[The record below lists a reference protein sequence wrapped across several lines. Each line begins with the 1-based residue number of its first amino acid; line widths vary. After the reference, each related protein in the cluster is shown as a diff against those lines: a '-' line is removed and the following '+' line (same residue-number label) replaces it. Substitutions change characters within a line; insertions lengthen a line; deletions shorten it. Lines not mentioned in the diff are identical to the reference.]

1 MNDYT
6 GGQPNQQKWY
16 EKIPSAFVILFLI
29 ICAVC
34 VLTYLIPSGEFQR
47 TMVNGRNVVVA
58 GSFTYL
64 EKTSKMTVDLWG
76 LFKAIPVGMVAAGPV
91 MMIVFLA
98 GGMFKILER
107 TKVIENVIGIIIRNV
122 GISATSK
129 QLMLV
134 VLTFVFGFFGAVV
147 GFENV
152 IAFVPLGIMVALS
165 MGYDLMVGAAIV
177 IGGVAVGF
185 GTSPINPYSIGIAHA
200 IAELPIFSGMGP
212 RTLYCIICLLILI
225 HHISRYMKKIEKN
238 PELSLVKGVS
248 TEGLT
253 IDKARIHEYSLDT
266 RGKLVLLLFASFIV
280 VIVFGVVQHNWYL
293 TEISALFVLYAILFG
308 LIARFSADE
317 IANTFVQ
324 GASEIAGGAMIV
336 GFARTIMV
344 ILDQGKIGDTII
356 NTLAAPLV
364 NFPPTISAILM
375 TLVQGVINF
384 FVPSGSG
391 QAMATMP
398 IIIPLSDLI
407 GVNRQIAVQAF
418 QMGDGFL
425 NLIIPTSGG
434 LLAMLALARVPF
446 DKWCRFSI
454 PLVVK
459 CLLAGWVFLI
469 IATYYNWQ

>member
-1 MNDYT
+1 MNNYT
-6 GGQPNQQKWY
+6 GGAPKWY
-16 EKIPSAFVILFLI
+16 EKIPSAFVILFFI

-34 VLTYLIPSGEFQR
+34 ALTYVVPSGEFQR

-58 GSFTYL
+58 GSFTYI
-64 EKTSKMTVDLWG
+64 EKTANMTVDIWG

-107 TKVIENVIGIIIRNV
+107 TRAIENAIGITIRTIGV
-122 GISATSK
+122 STKSK

-152 IAFVPLGIMVALS
+152 IAFVPLGIMVALA
-165 MGYDLMVGAAIV
+165 MGYDLMVGAGIV
-177 IGGVAVGF
+177 IGGVAIGF

-212 RTLYCIICLLILI
+212 RTLYCIVCLLILI
-225 HHISRYMKKIEKN
+225 HHISQYMKKIETN
-238 PELSLVKGVS
+238 PAMSLVKGIS
-248 TEGLT
+248 TDGLS
-253 IDKARIHEYSLDT
+253 IDKERINDYKLDT
-266 RGKLVLLLFASFIV
+266 RGKLVLLLFASFVV
-280 VIVFGVVQHNWYL
+280 VIVFGVIKYNWYL

-308 LIARFSADE
+308 LIARFHVDE

-336 GFARTIMV
+336 GFARSIMV
-344 ILDQGKIGDTII
+344 ILEQGKIGDTII
-356 NTLAAPLV
+356 NALAAPLV
-364 NFPPTISAILM
+364 NFPPVISAILM

-425 NLIIPTSGG
+425 NLIIPTAGG

-446 DKWCRFSI
+446 DKWCRFVV
-454 PLVVK
+454 PVVVK
-459 CLLAGWVFLI
+459 CMLVGWIFLA

>member
-1 MNDYT
+1 MNDYA
-6 GGQPNQQKWY
+6 GGKHKWY

-29 ICAVC
+29 IIAVC
-34 VLTYLIPSGEFQR
+34 ALTYVIPSGEFQR

-58 GSFTYL
+58 GSYTHL

-76 LFKAIPVGMVAAGPV
+76 LFKAIPIGMVAAGPV

-107 TKVIENVIGIIIRNV
+107 TKAIENAV
-122 GISATSK
+122 GITIRTIGVSTKSK
-129 QLMLV
+129 QLMLF

-177 IGGVAVGF
+177 IGGVAIGF

-225 HHISRYMKKIEKN
+225 HHISRYMKKIERN
-238 PELSLVKGVS
+238 PEMSLVKGIS
-248 TEGLT
+248 TEGLS
-253 IDKARIHEYSLDT
+253 IDKERINEYKLDT
-266 RGKLVLLLFASFIV
+266 RGKLVLLLFASFII
-280 VIVFGVVQHNWYL
+280 VIVFGVIQYKWYL

-308 LIARFSADE
+308 VIARFNADE
-317 IANTFVQ
+317 IADTFVQ

-364 NFPPTISAILM
+364 NFPPAICAILM

-446 DKWCRFSI
+446 DKWCRFVVPI
-454 PLVVK
+454 VVK
-459 CLLAGWVFLI
+459 CMIVGWIFLA